1 MKKLFRNRTVLAC
14 VSILLAALL
23 VFVAAPLVQKNAQK
37 ETDVYVTKAAVQ
49 KGSVLEESQ
58 LKVVSVPAQYLPAGA
73 MTEKEK
79 IIGQYAKTDLIAGDY
94 VLADKLSKTPT
105 VENDWVKD
113 LSPDRVAISVSIKS
127 FAAGLSAKLQP
138 GDIVSFVVTGS
149 DGSAIPP
156 ALQYVQ
162 LAAVTTDK
170 ANDHPEILPDSTER
184 NEETIRHGVTIF
196 KRILVISP
204 VPFSVIIPRLVIS
217 HPTAIIII
225 ITVTFSKTV
234 KNASIIH
241 LHIHQ
246 NPMKMRSSSKIN
258 LKLFL
263 FTVGRLPVGFVIKNT
278 YYSQNNGT
286 YNLKGNPPRSL
297 HYINT
302 WYKLVDYPP
311 AA

>member
-49 KGSVLEESQ
+49 KGSMLEESQ

-79 IIGQYAKTDLIAGDY
+79 IIGQYAKMDLIAGDY

-149 DGSAIPP
+149 DGSTIPP

-162 LAAVTTDK
+162 LAAVTTEQAAEYDAQNPNSETLPATVTVYATPAQAALL
-170 ANDHPEILPDSTER
+170 ANDELNS
-184 NEETIRHGVTIF
+184 N
-196 KRILVISP
+196 
-204 VPFSVIIPRLVIS
+204 
-217 HPTAIIII
+217 
-225 ITVTFSKTV
+225 
-234 KNASIIH
+234 
-241 LHIHQ
+241 LHIALVCRGDEEQ
-246 NPMKMRSSSKIN
+246 AET
-258 LKLFL
+258 LLAQQAAALAKLAA
-263 FTVGRLPVGFVIKNT
+263 PEA
-278 YYSQNNGT
+278 
-286 YNLKGNPPRSL
+286 
-297 HYINT
+297 
-302 WYKLVDYPP
+302 P
-311 AA
+311 ADEGASPNE